1 MFNGRPWIVVK
12 TGLIPQDETTRISLV
27 RHAKVHNPSNIF
39 YGRLP
44 RFSLSRGGYLE
55 AGRTA
60 KAFKHLIIDDMIT
73 SPLLRCRQTA
83 TQILKYHQ
91 HIKLRQSSL
100 ITEVS
105 TPFQGEASDVVDSI
119 NGDVYTGIDPTYE
132 QPKDILFRMQR
143 FLYRTRLK
151 CFKKHTVAVTHGD
164 IILFMLLWASNVP
177 TTPQNKIKFA
187 DCNILDEYPATS
199 SITTFCYSTDRKDE
213 RPSVTYFNPSE
224 TKLDTP

>member
-1 MFNGRPWIVVK
+1 VVK
-12 TGLIPQDETTRISLV
+12 TGFIPQNETTRISLV

-44 RFSLSRGGYLE
+44 RFSLGHRGYFE
-55 AGRTA
+55 ATQTA
-60 KAFKHLIIDDMIT
+60 KALKNVTIDKMVT

-83 TQILKYHQ
+83 ARILKFHQ
-91 HIKLRQSSL
+91 HIKLKQSSL
-100 ITEVS
+100 ITEVL
-105 TPFQGEASDVVDSI
+105 TPFQGEAADVVDSR

-132 QPKDILFRMQR
+132 QPKDILFRTQR

-164 IILFMLLWASNVP
+164 IILFMLLWANNVP

-187 DCNILDEYPATS
+187 TLNILGEYPATS
-199 SITTFCYSTDRKDE
+199 SITTFCYSTNRKDE
-213 RPSVTYFNPSE
+213 RPSVIYCNPSE

>member
-1 MFNGRPWIVVK
+1 MLK
-12 TGLIPQDETTRISLV
+12 TGFIPQNETTRISLV

-44 RFSLSRGGYLE
+44 RFSLDHRGYFE
-55 AGRTA
+55 ATQTA
-60 KAFKHLIIDDMIT
+60 KALKNVIIDEMVT
-73 SPLLRCRQTA
+73 GPLLRCRQTA
-83 TQILKYHQ
+83 ARILKYHQ
-91 HIKLRQSSL
+91 HIKLKQSSL
-100 ITEVS
+100 ITEVL
-105 TPFQGEASDVVDSI
+105 TPFQGETADVVDFR

-132 QPKDILFRMQR
+132 QPKDILFRTQK

-177 TTPQNKIKFA
+177 TTPENKIKFA
-187 DCNILDEYPATS
+187 TLNILGEYPATS
-199 SITTFCYSTDRKDE
+199 SITTFCYSTNRKDE